1 MPVNTLYSF
10 AGAQVELS
18 LRLGGRNDSSS
29 GVSFSNRTAQWLNS
43 AQMLMARATIAMPDL
58 EQSAT
63 FNLNSGQ
70 NEYSFNSTIP
80 PLTDI
85 IGIEQIQ
92 IADTTQTPVLKQ
104 RLARFPF
111 REYRAL
117 SMQATAQSTRWTR
130 KGYII
135 AFDPIPDKAGYQILI
150 DYRKQPVMNGV
161 SIPAEF
167 QEQWIKLAVYMAWS
181 ALGQNDKAQL
191 TYRELP
197 TTIRTALEQPLDD
210 DQWDAMNDPELGIR
224 PSNWGVG
231 WRLSG

>member
-1 MPVNTLYSF
+1 MPLITLYSF

-43 AQMLMARATIAMPDL
+43 AQLLMAGSTIAMPDL
-58 EQSAT
+58 EQTAT
-63 FNLNSGQ
+63 INLNSGQ

-92 IADTTQTPVLKQ
+92 IIDTTQTPVLKQ
-104 RLARFPF
+104 RMARFPF

-117 SMQATAQSTRWTR
+117 SLQASAQPTRWTR

-135 AFDPIPDKAGYQILI
+135 AFDPIPDKAGYQVLF
-150 DYRKQPVMNGV
+150 DYRKQPVVNGV
-161 SIPAEF
+161 SVPAQF

-181 ALGQNDKAQL
+181 SLGQNDKAQA
-191 TYRELP
+191 TYAELP
-197 TTIRTALEQPLDD
+197 TTLRTALEQPLDD
-210 DQWDAMNDPELGIR
+210 EQWDSLKDPDLGIR
-224 PSNWGVG
+224 PSNWGAG
-231 WRLSG
+231 WRYSG